1 MDKWLEAMRLRT
13 LPVSVAGVVAGTACA
28 IYHNGFSVLPFL
40 ICLFFAV
47 LAQIA
52 SNFANEYY
60 DFKNGL
66 DKKGR
71 EGFRRGVTEGD
82 IKPLDMKRA
91 TFITLF
97 LTAAIGS
104 TLIIWGG
111 WWLIFVGIP
120 IAIFALAYSTGP
132 FPLSHNGLGD
142 IAVII
147 FFGFVP
153 VIFTEYVQTQ
163 YLYLDYVTWFTGASI
178 GLMAANVLIV
188 NNYRDVDD
196 DKSVG
201 KRTTVVIFGRKFM
214 SSVYFING
222 ILGAIFLAMASS
234 GEPFWVSAGW
244 LAYFA
249 FHSVLWQR
257 LKNSAGSQLNS
268 VLKFTSLLLLCISIY
283 LLIIFASLP
292 LEISQYNNPYQLP

>member
-1 MDKWLEAMRLRT
+1 MKEWLEAMRLRT
-13 LPVSVAGVVAGTACA
+13 LPVSVAGVVGGTACA
-28 IYHNGFSVLPFL
+28 IYHHGFNLLPFL

-82 IKPLDMKRA
+82 ITPQAMKRA
-91 TFITLF
+91 VYLTL
-97 LTAAIGS
+97 LLAACVGAS
-104 TLIIWGG
+104 LIIWGG
-111 WWLIFVGIP
+111 WWLIIVGLI
-120 IAIFALAYSTGP
+120 IGVFALAYSTGP

-153 VIFTEYVQTQ
+153 VFFTEYVQTKV
-163 YLYLDYVTWFTGASI
+163 LYFDSTTWFTGAAI

-188 NNYRDVDD
+188 NNYRDMED
-196 DKSVG
+196 DKEVG
-201 KRTTVVIFGRKFM
+201 KRTTVVILGRKIM
-214 SSVYFING
+214 SGVYYGNG
-222 ILGAIFLAMASS
+222 ILSAIFLAMASS
-234 GEPFWVSAGW
+234 GLPLWVSAGW
-244 LAYFA
+244 LTYFA
-249 FHSVLWQR
+249 FHTMLWGKLR
-257 LKNSAGSQLNS
+257 SLSGSGLNE
-268 VLKFTSLLLLCISIY
+268 VLKSTSLLLLFVSCY
-283 LLIIFASLP
+283 LLIIFATVKPAGNSFFMFP
-292 LEISQYNNPYQLP
+292 

>member
-1 MDKWLEAMRLRT
+1 MGKWLEAMRLRT
-13 LPVSVAGVVAGTACA
+13 LPVSVAGVVGGTACA
-28 IYHNGFSVLPFL
+28 IYHHGFSVLPFL

-82 IKPLDMKRA
+82 IKPSDMKKA
-91 TFITLF
+91 TFIIL
-97 LTAAIGS
+97 LLAAAIGS

-111 WWLIFVGIP
+111 WWLIFVGIAV
-120 IAIFALAYSTGP
+120 AIFALAYSTGP

-153 VIFTEYVQTQ
+153 VIFTE
-163 YLYLDYVTWFTGASI
+163 L
-178 GLMAANVLIV
+178 
-188 NNYRDVDD
+188 
-196 DKSVG
+196 
-201 KRTTVVIFGRKFM
+201 
-214 SSVYFING
+214 
-222 ILGAIFLAMASS
+222 
-234 GEPFWVSAGW
+234 
-244 LAYFA
+244 
-249 FHSVLWQR
+249 
-257 LKNSAGSQLNS
+257 
-268 VLKFTSLLLLCISIY
+268 
-283 LLIIFASLP
+283 
-292 LEISQYNNPYQLP
+292 